1 MHSHHCLPPITCI
14 ILMPGH
20 MSLEVNVDHIFHKI
34 IIPLALFPITKTI
47 FPSYFWGSLDGT
59 HMCLEYSVLA
69 TVTTCHFSS
78 FLLNR
83 FDYTCSK
90 MLVGDYMRHCMPSKA
105 LYCLCVCAHTIVPS
119 QFCPLHSVFLG
130 QPNLLF
136 NHPLKI

>member
-59 HMCLEYSVLA
+59 HMCLEHSVLA

-90 MLVGDYMRHCMPSKA
+90 MLVGDLHETLHAIQSFILFVCMCPHYCPFSILPSTQCFPWSAKLA
-105 LYCLCVCAHTIVPS
+105 I
-119 QFCPLHSVFLG
+119 
-130 QPNLLF
+130 
-136 NHPLKI
+136 